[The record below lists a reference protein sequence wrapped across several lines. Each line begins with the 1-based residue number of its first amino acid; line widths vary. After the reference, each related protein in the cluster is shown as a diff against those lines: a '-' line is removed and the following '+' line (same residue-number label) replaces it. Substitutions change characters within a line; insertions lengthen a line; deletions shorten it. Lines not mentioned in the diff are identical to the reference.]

1 MKLSGRRYYWLV
13 LAGLLLGL
21 ISGIFGARYEE
32 AINCNLGLMLG
43 MLVIMVV
50 SGICYY
56 TVAWE
61 MWARWGIKFIAVL
74 LVLGVLARMLH
85 PIFLVILFLTPVL
98 YWAGRINGVHD
109 RETT

>member
-1 MKLSGRRYYWLV
+1 MKISGRQYYWLV

-21 ISGIFGARYEE
+21 VSGIFGARYEE
-32 AINCNLGLMLG
+32 AINSNLGLMLG

-50 SGICYY
+50 SGICYC

-61 MWARWGIKFIAVL
+61 MWDRWGLKFVAAL

-85 PIFLVILFLTPVL
+85 PMFLVILILTPVL
-98 YWAGRINGVHD
+98 YWAWRVNGVHD

>member
-1 MKLSGRRYYWLV
+1 MKISGRRYYWLV

-21 ISGIFGARYEE
+21 VSGIFGARYEE
-32 AINCNLGLMLG
+32 AINSNLGLMLG

-61 MWARWGIKFIAVL
+61 MRARWGIKFIAVL

-85 PIFLVILFLTPVL
+85 PIFIVILFLTPVL
-98 YWAGRINGVHD
+98 YWTGRINDVHD

>member
-1 MKLSGRRYYWLV
+1 MKISGRRYYWLV

-21 ISGIFGARYEE
+21 VSGIFGARYEE
-32 AINCNLGLMLG
+32 AINSNLGLMLG

-56 TVAWE
+56 TVAWK
-61 MWARWGIKFIAVL
+61 MWDRWGLKFIAAL

-85 PIFLVILFLTPVL
+85 PIFFVILFLAPIL
-98 YWAGRINGVHD
+98 YWAWQINGVHH

>member
-1 MKLSGRRYYWLV
+1 MKLAGRRYYWLV

-21 ISGIFGARYEE
+21 VSGIFGARYEE
-32 AINCNLGLMLG
+32 AINSNIGLMLG
-43 MLVIMVV
+43 MLAIMVV
-50 SGICYY
+50 SGICYC
-56 TVAWE
+56 TVTWE

-85 PIFLVILFLTPVL
+85 PIFLVVLFLTPVL

-109 RETT
+109 RKTT

>member
-1 MKLSGRRYYWLV
+1 M
-13 LAGLLLGL
+13 
-21 ISGIFGARYEE
+21 FGALYEE
-32 AINCNLGLMLG
+32 AIKSSLSLMLG
-43 MLVIMVV
+43 VLVMMVV

-74 LVLGVLARMLH
+74 LVLGVLARTLH
-85 PIFLVILFLTPVL
+85 PIFFVILFLAPVF
-98 YWAGRINGVHD
+98 YWTGRINGVHD

>member
-1 MKLSGRRYYWLV
+1 MSGKPYYWLV

-21 ISGIFGARYEE
+21 ISGIFGAHYEE
-32 AINCNLGLMLG
+32 AINSSLGLMLG

-56 TVAWE
+56 TVAWQ
-61 MWARWGIKFIAVL
+61 MWARWRIKFIAVL
-74 LVLGVLARMLH
+74 IVLGMLARMLH
-85 PIFLVILFLTPVL
+85 PIFLVILLLIPVL
-98 YWAGRINGVHD
+98 YWTGRINGVQD

>member
-1 MKLSGRRYYWLV
+1 MKISGRRYYWLV

-32 AINCNLGLMLG
+32 AINSDLGLMFG

-61 MWARWGIKFIAVL
+61 MWARWGVKFIAVL

-85 PIFLVILFLTPVL
+85 PIFFFCHSLSDSRSLLGGANQ
-98 YWAGRINGVHD
+98 WRS
-109 RETT
+109 R